1 MGFYQIIKSINMQIL
16 YIYTFKF
23 MKIYIYIYIYLNSGN
38 FEIVHEY

>member
-16 YIYTFKF
+16 YIYFQ
-23 MKIYIYIYIYLNSGN
+23 IHEYIYIYIYLNSGN